1 MKIVYK
7 TKKIDNDHPYWRLS
21 FSVDLNSGS
30 QNIVVKIENYKWGF
44 LDGEDW
50 DKIFVYRRYSDYAEE
65 SLLVSIMTKDSYE
78 YLMSRYNEVLEAF
91 YQNILEV
98 IEIKHKKFKI
108 EKSNYEKNISLLNQI
123 ESSDLF
129 LSIKRHEKLNIL
141 DEN

>member
-1 MKIVYK
+1 MKIIYK
-7 TKKIDNDHPYWRLS
+7 TKKIDNGHPYWRLS
-21 FSVDLNSGS
+21 FSVEPSSGS
-30 QNIVVKIENYKWGF
+30 QNIVVKIENYNCGF
-44 LDGEDW
+44 LSGEDW
-50 DKIFVYRRYSDYAEE
+50 DKIFVYRGYAEE

-98 IEIKHKKFKI
+98 IEIKHKKFKT
-108 EKSNYEKNISLLNQI
+108 EKSNYEKKISLLNQI